1 LIIERPGCEEFR
13 SPFEHMPATASVLVH
28 HDFKLG
34 VFQEV
39 LPGFQREDVG
49 EYEVLIIEHPQRA
62 LDRDI
67 GRAIL

>member
-1 LIIERPGCEEFR
+1 
-13 SPFEHMPATASVLVH
+13 MPATASVLVH